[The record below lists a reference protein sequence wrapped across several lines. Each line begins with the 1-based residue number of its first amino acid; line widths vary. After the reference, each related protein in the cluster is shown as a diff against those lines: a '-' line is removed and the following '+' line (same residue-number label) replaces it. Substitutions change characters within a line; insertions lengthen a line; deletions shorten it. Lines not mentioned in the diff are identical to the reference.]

1 MSWFINH
8 TPDIDPCTVCFYFD
22 SSLIIFCYS
31 QWNSNHPP
39 KWFVHVLIPR
49 NCKCYLF
56 WKKSS
61 LQLSLSTLK
70 WKDHSDS
77 SRRVL
82 NLMTSILVRD
92 TKGRF
97 DIDIRGGGKV
107 TMEQRLEWGSH
118 NPENTWNHQNLE
130 EARDRM
136 SPKAFRGS
144 VILLTSFF
152 WTFSLQ
158 NYERKNFLF

>member
-56 WKKSS
+56 WKKKFFTVVIKYIEMKRSFWFI
-61 LQLSLSTLK
+61 QEGPK
-70 WKDHSDS
+70 FNDKHPCKRHKGEIWYRHKRRRQSDNGTEIRVRQPQ
-77 SRRVL
+77 SREYL
-82 NLMTSILVRD
+82 EPPEP
-92 TKGRF
+92 GR
-97 DIDIRGGGKV
+97 GK
-107 TMEQRLEWGSH
+107 E
-118 NPENTWNHQNLE
+118 
-130 EARDRM
+130 
-136 SPKAFRGS
+136 
-144 VILLTSFF
+144 
-152 WTFSLQ
+152 
-158 NYERKNFLF
+158 